1 MDKQLTR
8 RIQQELNEAGI
19 NQNPSIQYGLKDP
32 SDKKKWWAIITGPEG
47 TPYHGFKLTL
57 NITLPDNYPF
67 SPPQVS
73 FTANIWH
80 PNVGTDGR
88 ICLDILNSSWTPA
101 LKLSAVLL
109 SISSLLND
117 PNPASPLNGEAGR
130 QYTSNRAEY
139 NQKVIDTCSQNFET
153 I

>member
-1 MDKQLTR
+1 MDNTDR
-8 RIQQELNEAGI
+8 RIQKEQEDARI
-19 NQNPSIQYGLKDP
+19 NQNPNIQWGLKDP
-32 SDKKKWWAIITGPEG
+32 SNNENWWAIIIGPEG

-57 NITLPDNYPF
+57 NITLLNTYPF

-80 PNVGTDGR
+80 PNVGPSGN
-88 ICLDILNSSWTPA
+88 ICLDILKDKWTPA
-101 LKLSAVLL
+101 LKLSSVLL

-117 PNPASPLNGEAGR
+117 SNPASPLNGDAGM
-130 QYTSNRAEY
+130 QYTSNREEY
-139 NQKVIDTCSQNFET
+139 NRKVIEVCSQNFER

>member
-1 MDKQLTR
+1 MTEK
-8 RIQQELNEAGI
+8 RIQQELKEAGTI
-19 NQNPSIQYGLKDP
+19 QNLNIKWYLKDP
-32 SDKKKWWAIITGPEG
+32 SNNKKWCAIIIGPDG
-47 TPYHGFKLTL
+47 TPYYGFKLTL

-73 FTANIWH
+73 FTSDIWH
-80 PNVGTDGR
+80 PNVRSAGN
-88 ICLDILNSSWTPA
+88 ICLDILNDSNWTPA

-117 PNPASPLNGEAGR
+117 PNPSSPLNHDAAR

-139 NQKVIDTCSQNFET
+139 DRKVIEVCSRNFER

>member
-1 MDKQLTR
+1 MADR
-8 RIQQELNEAGI
+8 RILQEMKEAGM
-19 NQNPSIQYGLKDP
+19 NQNPNIKWDLKDP
-32 SDKKKWWAIITGPEG
+32 SDNKKWWAVIIGPEG

-57 NITLPDNYPF
+57 NIVLPDNFPF
-67 SPPQVS
+67 SSPQVS

-80 PNVGTDGR
+80 PNVGTSGN
-88 ICLDILNSSWTPA
+88 ICLDILKEQWTPA
-101 LKLSAVLL
+101 LKLSSVLL

-117 PNPASPLNGEAGR
+117 PNPASPLNGEAAR

-139 NQKVIDTCSQNFET
+139 NQKVIEICSQNFKK

>member
-8 RIQQELNEAGI
+8 RIQQELKEAGM
-19 NQNPSIQYGLKDP
+19 NQNPSIQYGLKDQ
-32 SDKKKWWAIITGPEG
+32 SNNRNWWGIIIGPEG

-57 NITLPDNYPF
+57 NITIGDNFPF
-67 SPPQVS
+67 SAPQVC

-80 PNVGTDGR
+80 PNVGPSGN
-88 ICLDILNSSWTPA
+88 ICLDTLQSNWTPA

-117 PNPASPLNGEAGR
+117 SNPASPLNGEAAR
-130 QYTSNRAEY
+130 QYTSNREEY
-139 NQKVIDTCSQNFET
+139 NRKVIEVCSQNFER

>member
-1 MDKQLTR
+1 MANTDR
-8 RIQQELNEAGI
+8 RIQQELKEAGM
-19 NQNPSIQYGLKDP
+19 NQNPSIQWGLKDP
-32 SDKKKWWAIITGPEG
+32 SNNRIWFAIIIGPEG

-57 NITLPDNYPF
+57 NITIPDDFPF
-67 SPPQVS
+67 NAPKVC

-80 PNVGTDGR
+80 PNVNRDGG
-88 ICLDILNSSWTPA
+88 ICLDILNTNWTPA

-117 PNPASPLNGEAGR
+117 PNPASPLNGEAAR
-130 QYTSNRAEY
+130 QYTSNRKEY
-139 NQKVIDTCSQNFET
+139 NRKVIEVCSQNFER

>member
-1 MDKQLTR
+1 MTDR
-8 RIQQELNEAGI
+8 RIQQELKEAGT
-19 NQNPSIQYGLKDP
+19 NQNPSIQWSLKDP
-32 SDKKKWWAIITGPEG
+32 SNNRIWEACITGPEG

-57 NITLPDNYPF
+57 NITIGDNFPF
-67 SPPQVS
+67 SAPQVC

-80 PNVGTDGR
+80 PNVGTSGN
-88 ICLDILNSSWTPA
+88 ICLDILKDAWTPA
-101 LKLSAVLL
+101 LKLSSVLL

-139 NQKVIDTCSQNFET
+139 NRNVIEICSQNFEK

>member
-1 MDKQLTR
+1 MTDR
-8 RIQQELNEAGI
+8 RIQQELKEAGT
-19 NQNPSIQYGLKDP
+19 NQNPSIQWGLKDP
-32 SDKKKWWAIITGPEG
+32 SNNRIWEACITGPEG

-57 NITLPDNYPF
+57 NITSGDNFPF
-67 SPPQVS
+67 SAPQVC

-80 PNVGTDGR
+80 PNVGPSGN
-88 ICLDILNSSWTPA
+88 ICLDTLQSNWTPA

-117 PNPASPLNGEAGR
+117 SNPASPLNGEAAR
-130 QYTSNRAEY
+130 QYTSNREEY
-139 NQKVIDTCSQNFET
+139 NRKVIEVCSQNFEK

>member
-1 MDKQLTR
+1 MTDR
-8 RIQQELNEAGI
+8 RIQQELKEART
-19 NQNPSIQYGLKDP
+19 NQNSKIQWDLKD
-32 SDKKKWWAIITGPEG
+32 SSNNKKWEASIIGPEG

-67 SPPQVS
+67 SPPQVC
-73 FTANIWH
+73 FTSDIWH
-80 PNVGTDGR
+80 PNVGTSGN
-88 ICLDILNSSWTPA
+88 ICLDILKDKWTPA

-117 PNPASPLNGEAGR
+117 PYPASPLNEEAAR
-130 QYTSNRAEY
+130 QYISNREEY
-139 NQKVIDTCSQNFET
+139 NRKVIEVCSQNFEK